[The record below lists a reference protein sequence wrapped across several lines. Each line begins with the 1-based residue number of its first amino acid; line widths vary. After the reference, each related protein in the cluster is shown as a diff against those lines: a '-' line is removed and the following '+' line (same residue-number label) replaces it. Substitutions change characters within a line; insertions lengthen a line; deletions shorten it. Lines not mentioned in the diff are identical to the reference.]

1 MRSTPQTESDMN
13 NPSHRAPPSQESSQG
28 SVGVERIQENV
39 AGPVPS
45 DPHQR
50 EMDFGLWGGQSNTR
64 PPIRKTMSS
73 SPEPVTCPGKG
84 TLQLWRRTL
93 SWERILGGAGGP
105 RPSQEAPEGGAPAR
119 DGGVRTD
126 AESQGRNC
134 WPWPVSRA
142 MGAASEAGKDKETD
156 PPLGPPGGPRPWG
169 TFTLVQRD
177 P

>member
-1 MRSTPQTESDMN
+1 M
-13 NPSHRAPPSQESSQG
+13 
-28 SVGVERIQENV
+28 GVERIQENV
-39 AGPVPS
+39 AGSVPS

-84 TLQLWRRTL
+84 ILQMWRRTL
-93 SWERILGGAGGP
+93 SWERILGGAGASAG
-105 RPSQEAPEGGAPAR
+105 

-134 WPWPVSRA
+134 WPQPVSRA

-156 PPLGPPGGPRPWG
+156 PPLGPPGGPRP
-169 TFTLVQRD
+169 
-177 P
+177 